1 MIFFRLL
8 VVFAIIKMK
17 QNERSAFIK
26 RIAAMFFCLVLAM
39 AVISCADSGSSET
52 DGQAA
57 PAAAESEMTPKTR
70 DDGSKFRI
78 AYVDYDEYIQASRQ
92 VFYILKRLEETGWIS
107 EGSLPFTIDD
117 INEKNMS
124 TREMYNELVSAD
136 LGDYIEFAD
145 NAFSYLAYDD
155 PDAAADNLK
164 SRAGKDI
171 DLVLTFGTS
180 AGVFAKELGLPVPLV
195 DFGATDPVASGILE
209 SSEAGRSEPLV
220 WANVEPSVPLRQLK
234 YYHSLKPFKKL
245 GLIIYGDETVSGVP
259 DIMRS
264 SEEIGFDVVKYNI
277 EEQPRETEEELA
289 AYYDLVES
297 KVKEMA
303 DEDIDAF
310 FFTID
315 LVNEADK
322 LPRFLEP
329 FYAKNIPVYMMDD
342 AETVKNGGLMLIMAN
357 DLENAGSFTADSIG
371 KILCGEE
378 PGSLPCIYTSS
389 PSIYVNY
396 KTAKRIGYPLT
407 FEFLTVCD
415 EIYGG
420 DN

>member
-1 MIFFRLL
+1 MMHNDRHGYF
-8 VVFAIIKMK
+8 
-17 QNERSAFIK
+17 K
-26 RIAAMFFCLVLAM
+26 RIAALILCLVLTM
-39 AVISCADSGSSET
+39 AAVSCSV
-52 DGQAA
+52 
-57 PAAAESEMTPKTR
+57 
-70 DDGSKFRI
+70 DGSAEEEESNMESSPAVSDELDTSPGTKADGGRFRI

-92 VFYILKRLEETGWIS
+92 LYYILQRLEEKGWIR
-107 EGSLPFTIDD
+107 EGSIPFTIKE

-124 TREMYNELVSAD
+124 TREMYDELVSAD

-145 NAFSYLAYDD
+145 DAFSYLAYDD
-155 PDAAADNLK
+155 TDAAADNLK

-171 DLVLTFGTS
+171 DLVLSFGTS
-180 AGVFAKELGLPVPLV
+180 AGVFVKELDLPVPLV

-209 SSEAGRSEPLV
+209 SSEPERSEPLV

-234 YYHSLKPFKKL
+234 YYHSIKPFKRL

-264 SEEIGFDVVKYNI
+264 AEEIGFDVVKYNI

-297 KVKEMA
+297 KIKEMA

-315 LVNEADK
+315 LVNEAEK

-357 DLENAGSFTADSIG
+357 DLENAGSFIADSIAE
-371 KILCGEE
+371 ILSGAE

-396 KTAKRIGYPLT
+396 ETAKRIGYPLT

-420 DN
+420 GSR